1 MARRRIPL
9 LALSLAA
16 LAAVLAGCSTRTN
29 VAATGN
35 SPSLYTHV
43 YVTAQAVW
51 FNSSASAGPDD
62 GGWVKF
68 TPSAPVTVDLVANS
82 RGTFANLATDL
93 RLSPGSYAQVR
104 LIPVDASTPLALSA
118 QTLGALYNMEA
129 DFVDGSGVTRQLP
142 LELLNPDKGLGI
154 QTSLRVPFGN
164 FAAAF
169 GALGSQASATQPGT
183 TTGTMLGTTT
193 GTTTGTATTG
203 IPTTTAEFALTF
215 DGARDLTAFTYGG
228 ASGVLL
234 SSHVSAYDLSQVGGI
249 QGQLTLT
256 NLTGLTSANG
266 TPGIEVAAE
275 SLTADGSRHFVVAR
289 APVASD
295 GSFTLYPLATST
307 ATFNALG
314 NSTTNLTSYDLVIHG
329 PGIATIIIKNVQLP
343 PVASSSGG
351 LGAGSTTA
359 GATTGTTTTP
369 ATGTN
374 PDTMPPQPTNLVSIG
389 ALVPRAAGTYSANV
403 TTAAGAALPAGAE
416 VGFYQTLHGNLE
428 VPYVIEASPI
438 DPFNQVLA
446 NPRSLSTGTV
456 DSGTYVSSGATI
468 TVVSAA
474 PVETAGTYQVAAGA
488 PFYADGPLANAVTV
502 SAPATA
508 GVTTAAPVMLGALAL
523 AGGNSPASL
532 AASVQ
537 PASAGKYDHG
547 ELMLSRNGQL
557 IASAPLDAALAAGGG
572 TVQLAGVPGG
582 APTSVYYV
590 SVRAWNSSD
599 PSGTLTRQWYPAPVD
614 LRSAASAS
622 VQLNVD

>member
-1 MARRRIPL
+1 MARSRTPL
-9 LALSLAA
+9 LAVSLAA
-16 LAAVLAGCSTRTN
+16 LTAVLAGCSTRTN
-29 VAATGN
+29 VSATGN

-51 FNSSASAGPDD
+51 FNSSATAGPDD
-62 GGWVKF
+62 AGWRKF
-68 TPSAPVTVDLVANS
+68 TPSAPVTVDLVVDSGGN
-82 RGTFANLATDL
+82 FANLATDL
-93 RLSPGSYAQVR
+93 KLSPGSYSQLR
-104 LIPVDASTPLALSA
+104 LIPVDASAPLTLSA

-154 QTSLRVPFGN
+154 RTSLRVPFGS

-169 GALGSQASATQPGT
+169 GALSSQTSATQTGT
-183 TTGTMLGTTT
+183 TTGTTTS
-193 GTTTGTATTG
+193 TTTGTATTG
-203 IPTTTAEFALTF
+203 LPTTTAEFALTF
-215 DGARDLTAFTYGG
+215 DGARDLTAFTYSG
-228 ASGVLL
+228 ASAVLL

-266 TPGIEVAAE
+266 TPGLEVAAE

-295 GSFTLYPLATST
+295 GSFTLYPLATGT

-329 PGIATIIIKNVQLP
+329 PGIATVIIKNVQIP

-351 LGAGSTTA
+351 LGASSTTT
-359 GATTGTTTTP
+359 GAAAGTTTTST
-369 ATGTN
+369 TGAN
-374 PDTMPPQPTNLVSIG
+374 PDTVPPQPTNLVSIG
-389 ALVPRAAGTYSANV
+389 ALVPRAAGTYTANV
-403 TTAAGAALPAGAE
+403 TTAAGAPLPAGAE
-416 VGFYQTLHGNLE
+416 VEFYQTLHGNLE

-446 NPRSLSTGTV
+446 NPRSLSSGTV

-474 PVETAGTYQVAAGA
+474 PVEAAGTYQLAASA
-488 PFYADGPLANAVTV
+488 PLYADGPLGNTV
-502 SAPATA
+502 SAPTTA
-508 GVTTAAPVMLGALAL
+508 GVTTAAPVTVGALAL
-523 AGGNSPASL
+523 AAGNSPASL
-532 AASVQ
+532 AASVR

-547 ELMLSRNGQL
+547 ELMLSQNGQL
-557 IASAPLDAALAAGGG
+557 IASAPLDAALTAGG

-582 APTSVYYV
+582 TPASVYYV

-599 PSGTLTRQWYPAPVD
+599 PSGTLARQWYPAPVD
-614 LRSAASAS
+614 LRSATSAS